1 MKITSGGRKGGLFSC
16 RTFKQAT
23 TSSVFALFSEAH
35 GKKVL
40 PMAFTILTEEL
51 KNVNW
56 QLNGPFLSV
65 NVQRDFITA
74 TANTCL
80 YHHEPLVL
88 VSCSQI
94 SRGLDVSCI
103 C

>member
-1 MKITSGGRKGGLFSC
+1 MEVVKAIYSHVEALNKQLPPVSLHFSVKH
-16 RTFKQAT
+16 TEK
-23 TSSVFALFSEAH
+23 S
-35 GKKVL
+35 L
-40 PMAFTILTEEL
+40 PMAFAILTEEL

-88 VSCSQI
+88 VSYSQI
-94 SRGLDVSCI
+94 RRGPDVSCI